1 VWGLHPDLRVHFA
14 QMDSNAGNNNNK
26 TLSTLLYYVYSVK
39 SVIELSTT
47 KCFLYVIHYTITYNY
62 TSPDKR
68 PQIHAYIIILEPEMD
83 TVSFTDESKK
93 LRRDWR
99 RTQNLGSNLNKWRW
113 CRWVRLCVLVCRC
126 VYLPPS
132 SINWTIQNTNE
143 MEKKRKITAGNI

>member
-1 VWGLHPDLRVHFA
+1 MWGLHPDLRVHFA
-14 QMDSNAGNNNNK
+14 QMDSNAGNNNNNNNK

-93 LRRDWR
+93 LRRD
-99 RTQNLGSNLNKWRW
+99 
-113 CRWVRLCVLVCRC
+113 
-126 VYLPPS
+126 
-132 SINWTIQNTNE
+132 
-143 MEKKRKITAGNI
+143 